1 MHKYNLR
8 SHKNYYHILKEMKNN
23 SAARKYY
30 LSKNKCKPQAKIFTH
45 SRHLIFLFRKKH
57 GPYCESE
64 ASFISEKLVD
74 VHDRLKIAHLEV
86 EKDIKKF
93 YTLNNCSDHTKI
105 PLFDSFDEE
114 SNYNEMVLDGLSKD
128 YTTSALH
135 DLELFKINSLVIQK
149 GQLNSW
155 LDYAMRPLVLS

>member
-8 SHKNYYHILKEMKNN
+8 SRKNYYHIFKQMKNN

-30 LSKNKCKPQAKIFTH
+30 ISKNKCKPQAKIFTH
-45 SRHLIFLFRKKH
+45 SRKKH

-93 YTLNNCSDHTKI
+93 YTLNNCSNHTKI

-114 SNYNEMVLDGLSKD
+114 FNYNEMVLDGLSKY

-135 DLELFKINSLVIQK
+135 DLELFKINSLVIKK